1 MQSKDFFSYIRDFDH
16 NLGIYLTFTL
26 DKEVIEKIRENS
38 IGRTVILHDYKQGKS
53 QEDTW
58 DSRVLCLPTIPTTNK
73 CFHAKMAL
81 LKGKYGNCKL
91 LIGSMNLS
99 KNSFSSPVDIC
110 CAIDMSF
117 NSPILRSIVEYFEQ
131 QLTGLIYKESPEWG
145 NIVKEISSIDST
157 VSVEK
162 SNLENIV
169 FICNSEE
176 KSISTLLI
184 EYLREQQIKNKLLLH
199 IVSPFLSRK
208 YDQHLDEFLK
218 EIDAPKIYLY
228 SRRKANLADSL
239 KNNEKLNISL
249 PVNKKSKENFHAK
262 MVLLDCGD
270 KSFLYIGSANF
281 TNEGFFRNLSEGANN
296 ECGLIIRLSNKLEKD
311 AILDWLTKGWEKP
324 IPPAI
329 CKMEKAEAQ
338 EEERPEPY
346 AWAEKNGNEIKVFI
360 FFPDKLSIR
369 KVKIDGKNYVLS
381 QMKEDVNIFYC
392 SIKLSQEKEIITV
405 KIPNYDAELK
415 VAIFSAEKFG
425 EARKYDGDS
434 LFSYDDSK
442 IDSIRESVIREG
454 IERDG
459 IKVSVGRGVTVIE
472 PPILEQFYHNARE
485 KFVEIIK
492 RSNKSVFSK
501 YHLSELESE
510 LKKQHGG
517 TGIYFISQ
525 LYKIFKSKKL
535 IDFYKPCMD
544 KLKELASEENVITFD
559 GADGYE
565 SFLEKWSK

>member
-1 MQSKDFFSYIRDFDH
+1 MQNKDFFSYIRDFDH
-16 NLGIYLTFTL
+16 KLGIYLTFTL

-38 IGRTVILHDYKQGKS
+38 IGRTVILHDYRQGKS
-53 QEDTW
+53 QDNTW
-58 DSRVLCLPTIPTTNK
+58 ESRVLCLPTIPTGNK

-81 LKGKYGNCKL
+81 LKREDGNCKL

-117 NSPILRSIVEYFEQ
+117 NSPILRSVVEYFEK
-131 QLTGLIYKESPEWG
+131 QLTGLIYKESPEWKS
-145 NIVKEISSIDST
+145 IVKDLRPASSA
-157 VSVEK
+157 EK
-162 SNLENIV
+162 SNSENIV

-184 EYLREQQIKNKLLLH
+184 EYLRKQQIENKLLLH

-208 YDQHLDEFLK
+208 YDKNLDEFLK
-218 EIDAPKIYLY
+218 EINAPKIYLY

-249 PVNKKSKENFHAK
+249 PANKKSKENFHAK

-281 TNEGFFRNLSEGANN
+281 TNEGFFRNLFEGANN
-296 ECGLIIRLSNKLEKD
+296 ECGLIIRLNNNLEKNT
-311 AILDWLTKGWEKP
+311 ILDWLTKGWEKP
-324 IPPAI
+324 VSPDM
-329 CKMEKAEAQ
+329 CKMEQGETQ
-338 EEERPEPY
+338 EEEENSEPY
-346 AWAEKNGNEIKVFI
+346 AWAEKNGNETKVFI
-360 FFPDKLSIR
+360 CFPSKSSIR

-381 QMKEDVNIFYC
+381 QMKENIDIFYC
-392 SIKLSQEKEIITV
+392 SIKLPQEKESILL
-405 KIPNYDAELK
+405 KIPNYNEFK
-415 VAIFSAEKFG
+415 VAIFSVEKFEKARECDG
-425 EARKYDGDS
+425 ES

-454 IERDG
+454 IEKDG
-459 IKVSVGRGVTVIE
+459 IKVSAGRGFMVIE

-485 KFVEIIK
+485 KLAAIK
-492 RSNKSVFSK
+492 KKEASVFSK
-501 YHLSELESE
+501 GYLDELKSE
-510 LKKQHGG
+510 LKNQQGG

-525 LYKIFKSKKL
+525 LYMTFKKKEL
-535 IDFYKPCMD
+535 IDFYKPCID
-544 KLKELASEENVITFD
+544 RLKEIASEENIIKFD